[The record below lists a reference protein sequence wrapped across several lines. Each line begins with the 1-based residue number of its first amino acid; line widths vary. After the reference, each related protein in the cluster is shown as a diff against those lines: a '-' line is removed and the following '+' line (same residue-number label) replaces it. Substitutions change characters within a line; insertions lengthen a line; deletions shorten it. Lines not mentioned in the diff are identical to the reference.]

1 MPWKGLASMN
11 ISPTTQP
18 AAQTTTLIL
27 TEYVMHRWYRA
38 PEVLLGA
45 SFYTSAV
52 DVWAAGCVVGEMFM
66 DSSPFQGMTSLSV
79 LDAIMQLLDPTK
91 EEVQLISPIALAM
104 LGEKFARL
112 SEERSSDRWS
122 SKFPEAPHAGL
133 SFLRNAL
140 VFTPSR

>member
-45 SFYTSAV
+45 SCYTSAV

-66 DSSPFQGMTSLSV
+66 NASPFQGMTTLSV

-91 EEVQLISPIALAM
+91 EEANFVG
-104 LGEKFARL
+104 LG
-112 SEERSSDRWS
+112 
-122 SKFPEAPHAGL
+122 
-133 SFLRNAL
+133 FLRSPLA
-140 VFTPSR
+140 FTPSNRPSASVLLE